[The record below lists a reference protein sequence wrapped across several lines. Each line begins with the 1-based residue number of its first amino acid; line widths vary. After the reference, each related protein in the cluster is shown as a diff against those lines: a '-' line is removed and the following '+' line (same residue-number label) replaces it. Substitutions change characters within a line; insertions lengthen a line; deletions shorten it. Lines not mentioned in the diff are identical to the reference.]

1 MSDETDHLADLSDG
15 AGCAEVWEHL
25 SAQRDSDSDAD
36 DENAETS
43 EAEAEADDPD
53 GDDVDAADA
62 TLLCP

>member
-25 SAQRDSDSDAD
+25 SAQRDGDSDD
-36 DENAETS
+36 DTETAES
-43 EAEAEADDPD
+43 DADDPD

>member
-25 SAQRDSDSDAD
+25 SAQRDGDSDAD
-36 DENAETS
+36 SEESETS
-43 EAEAEADDPD
+43 GGDADESD